1 MGNTID
7 SLGFGIGESFGIGSD
22 GNIILQHLRGTH
34 SGKGAGNTGVV
45 QNEPE
50 GQFRG
55 GEFSTD
61 CFFKH
66 TAAESE
72 AAAANGSHN
81 DNAETFLVSVGH
93 IIFIGPVEEV
103 VLTKDGRKSAGINN
117 GLHHI
122 GIGVMKGERQMTN
135 DSLIDIRIIQ
145 AFETVELGDYSVTAL
160 PARHMPGGEPLIYVI
175 RSDKTIL
182 YAHDTGYFL
191 EEVFD
196 YIRGAKLYFDMVSI
210 DCTNV
215 DIPIGDEGNHMGFP
229 NDARLLKRLADMGA
243 IDGKT
248 IKYVNHFSHNG
259 NPLQENLE
267 KKAAEIG
274 CSVAYDGCS
283 VCI

>member
-1 MGNTID
+1 MKLTY
-7 SLGFGIGESFGIGSD
+7 LG
-22 GNIILQHLRGTH
+22 
-34 SGKGAGNTGVV
+34 
-45 QNEPE
+45 
-50 GQFRG
+50 
-55 GEFSTD
+55 
-61 CFFKH
+61 
-66 TAAESE
+66 TAAAEGFPAVFCNCEYCRE
-72 AAAANGSHN
+72 ARLLGGKNLRSRSQSLLNDDMLIDFPPDTMHHLLMHGIEGHKIKHLLITHGHN
-81 DNAETFLVSVGH
+81 DHLYPGDLIRRRRPYCHDMQAARLEILCSQGTADLINA
-93 IIFIGPVEEV
+93 
-103 VLTKDGRKSAGINN
+103 K
-117 GLHHI
+117 
-122 GIGVMKGERQMTN
+122 
-135 DSLIDIRIIQ
+135 DSLIDIRIIK